1 MMKPVAPSTM
11 GQVTKGRAWFE
22 GEINDDRLLSEK
34 DKGGGWKVFTIHG
47 IESDAADRE
56 IIKERFLAGLG
67 KIRNKK
73 SVI

>member
-1 MMKPVAPSTM
+1 M